1 MYFFKVDNQKGTSSV
16 GNFILLK
23 TEFAWMHEKKKIEG
37 WLAADQWKKN
47 HTMISDPRVILDPLK
62 VSKFQNEF
70 MKSSFLQKYGQ
81 KKFRSYFGRNDD
93 FIDSVWNFLT
103 CSMDVWQ
110 ISRKTE
116 MTSLKKQICFFR
128 KDFYWVT
135 HFTLIEV

>member
-37 WLAADQWKKN
+37 RLAADQWKKN

-93 FIDSVWNFLT
+93 FMNS
-103 CSMDVWQ
+103 
-110 ISRKTE
+110 
-116 MTSLKKQICFFR
+116 FR
-128 KDFYWVT
+128 KLLAFRVS
-135 HFTLIEV
+135 IR